1 MLLRVLK
8 FALLCWF
15 FIANSG
21 VIAQPPEGGKDASS
35 KAVVFFENYCKG
47 CHNEDEAMSGIRVDH
62 VSEIDSFLEN
72 RRSWKRV
79 VEVLRFG
86 SMPPQ
91 DAEQPPAKELRQI
104 QKKPDSSQRQ
114 MAEELQDVKLQVGL
128 LQQEVETRGRQIDAL
143 LTKLDSTA
151 DRIVELTVEIRSLNS
166 RQERHS
172 KVDDEIRSEL
182 KLLHTRVGTVHDE
195 IGNSERRVSAQIDKL
210 EERLR
215 SVEQWKSRLMGMTT
229 LVAGAIGAIAAS
241 IVTWMA
247 K

>member
-1 MLLRVLK
+1 
-8 FALLCWF
+8 
-15 FIANSG
+15 
-21 VIAQPPEGGKDASS
+21 
-35 KAVVFFENYCKG
+35 
-47 CHNEDEAMSGIRVDH
+47 
-62 VSEIDSFLEN
+62 
-72 RRSWKRV
+72 
-79 VEVLRFG
+79 
-86 SMPPQ
+86 
-91 DAEQPPAKELRQI
+91 
-104 QKKPDSSQRQ
+104 

-210 EERLR
+210 EERVR
-215 SVEQWKSRLMGMTT
+215 QVEQYKSKLMGIAIT
-229 LVAGAIGAIAAS
+229 VSAGVGLGVAS
-241 IVTWMA
+241 IMGLLNLF
-247 K
+247 KD